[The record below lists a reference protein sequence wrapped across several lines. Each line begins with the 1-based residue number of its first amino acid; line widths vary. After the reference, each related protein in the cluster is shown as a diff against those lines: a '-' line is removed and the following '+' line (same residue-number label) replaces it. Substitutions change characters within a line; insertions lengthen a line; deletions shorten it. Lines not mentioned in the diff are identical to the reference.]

1 MTADALTVLQAKQA
15 ICDVLSDYCRAMDRM
30 DRSLALSV
38 WHPQATCEYVD
49 MYTGSGTGFVDW
61 VWSAH
66 EGMLRHSHQI
76 TNVSIKVDADGK
88 RAVSEAYVTVVLW
101 TQPAEA
107 PTEVISRGR
116 YLDRWAWRD
125 GRWAI
130 EQRLYLQDL
139 LTQSSLPPTAL
150 ASCAEASRRDRS
162 DPSYGW
168 LATFDDP
175 A

>member
-1 MTADALTVLQAKQA
+1 MTAQDLNTLLAKQA
-15 ICDVLSDYCRAMDRM
+15 IRDLLSDYCRAMDRM
-30 DRSLALSV
+30 DRDLALSI
-38 WHPQATCEYVD
+38 WHPQATCEYID
-49 MYTGSGTGFVDW
+49 MYTGSGSGFVDW

-66 EGMLRHSHQI
+66 AGMLRHSHQI
-76 TNVSIKVDADGK
+76 TNVSSKIDADGA

-101 TQPAEA
+101 TQPASA

-116 YLDRWAWRD
+116 YLDRWSRRD

-130 EQRLYLQDL
+130 EQRLYVQDL
-139 LTQSSLPPTAL
+139 LTQTALPPTSL
-150 ASCAEASRRDRS
+150 AACAAASSRDRK

-168 LATFDDP
+168 LAAFDGN